1 VLDTNTP
8 QLRSSTKSW
17 KTRGIALRLRA
28 GSRLGGKSYAN
39 FGKSSFI
46 LTPQIASSGAL
57 NQNNTPTSKSSSIL
71 TSQIACSTAL
81 TKTTNKV
88 REIELRTNTDK
99 NQTATVALNS
109 LIRESL
115 GVRFDSERG
124 VVGGIPAW
132 RRSSRRR
139 RRRGAEGGEG
149 RRGAGGDGRRATRR
163 GTGGKELAK

>member
-1 VLDTNTP
+1 MLDTNTP

-39 FGKSSFI
+39 LGKSSFI

-57 NQNNTPTSKSSSIL
+57 NQDNTPTSKSSSIL

-81 TKTTNKV
+81 DQNHK
-88 REIELRTNTDK
+88 
-99 NQTATVALNS
+99 QTPRNRAPYQHQS
-109 LIRESL
+109 KPDRM
-115 GVRFDSERG
+115 GVRFDSERA

-139 RRRGAEGGEG
+139 RRRGAGGGEG
-149 RRGAGGDGRRATRR
+149 RRGAGGGDGRRATRT